1 MELANFFFL
10 PDHPRGFNDFIFSIH
25 TIEIRSPKSEIRN
38 PPSTLEPFRNPKS
51 EIRNFMIVL
60 SIETSC
66 DETAAAVLK
75 DGREILSNVV
85 YSQIA
90 LHRPYGGV
98 VPELASRRHLDKIG
112 PVVEEALHQAG
123 VNLKS
128 IEGIAVTRGPG
139 LVGALLV
146 GLCFAKSLSAAG
158 RVPLIGVNHIEAHVC
173 SIFLEKEVPFPF
185 LSLTVSGGHTSLFL
199 VKGVGSYEILGKT
212 RDDAAG
218 EAFDKVAKLL
228 NLGYPGGG
236 IIESLAEKGNP
247 RIPFP
252 RAMPS
257 ALSLDFSFS
266 GLKTAVVN
274 YVKGFTNPQEEGPKA
289 SVEDI
294 AASFQEAVVDVLVRK
309 VVQAGRQV
317 KTERV
322 VLSGGVVSNGYLRR
336 RFQAMAQEEAL
347 DLFIPS
353 PYLCTDNAAMIAWV
367 GNYYLERGQADSL
380 QIDARSRW
388 TVGEP

>member
-1 MELANFFFL
+1 
-10 PDHPRGFNDFIFSIH
+10 
-25 TIEIRSPKSEIRN
+25 
-38 PPSTLEPFRNPKS
+38 
-51 EIRNFMIVL
+51 MIIL
-60 SIETSC
+60 GIETSC

-98 VPELASRRHLDKIG
+98 VPELASRRHLDKIV
-112 PVVEEALHQAG
+112 PVVEEALSQAG
-123 VNLKS
+123 IHLQA

-146 GLCFAKSLSAAG
+146 GLCFAKSLSAVEG
-158 RVPLIGVNHIEAHVC
+158 IPLVGINHIEGHVC
-173 SIFLEKEVPFPF
+173 SIFLEKEVPFPY

-199 VKGVGSYEILGKT
+199 VKEVGSYEILGKT

-247 RIPFP
+247 HIPFP
-252 RAMPS
+252 RAIPS
-257 ALSLDFSFS
+257 ADSLDFSFS

-274 YVKGFTNPQEEGPKA
+274 YVKGFTAAPGKSGPLA
-289 SVEDI
+289 VEDI
-294 AASFQEAVVDVLVRK
+294 AASFQEAVVDMLIKKVIQARQQYRIERLVL
-309 VVQAGRQV
+309 A
-317 KTERV
+317 
-322 VLSGGVVSNGYLRR
+322 GGVISNGYLRR
-336 RFQAMAQEEAL
+336 RFQEMAREEGL

-353 PYLCTDNAAMIAWV
+353 SYLCTDNAAMIAWV
-367 GNYYLERGQADSL
+367 GNYYLERGRQDSL
-380 QIDARSRW
+380 DIDALSRW
-388 TVGEP
+388 PVGVR